1 LELRPKRLREATAL
15 WQQIGAALGNEKRDA
30 LWDHP
35 DFLPT
40 ATDIDN
46 PDKYVA
52 RIKSDL
58 GIPDAMDQAL
68 RDLLGE

>member
-1 LELRPKRLREATAL
+1 MREASAL
-15 WQQIGAALGNEKRDA
+15 WQQLGIALGIDKRDE

-35 DFLPT
+35 DLLPT
-40 ATDIDN
+40 ATDIDQ

-52 RIKSDL
+52 RLKADL
-58 GIPDAMDQAL
+58 GIDDAMDQAL

>member
-1 LELRPKRLREATAL
+1 MREASAL
-15 WQQIGAALGNEKRDA
+15 WQQLGIALGNEKRDE

-35 DFLPT
+35 DLLPT
-40 ATDIDN
+40 ATDIDQ

-52 RIKSDL
+52 RLKADL
-58 GIPDAMDQAL
+58 GIGDAMDQAL

>member
-1 LELRPKRLREATAL
+1 VL
-15 WQQIGAALGNEKRDA
+15 WEQIVAALGNEKRDE

-35 DFLPT
+35 DLLPT
-40 ATDIDN
+40 ASDIDN

-52 RIKSDL
+52 RIKADL
-58 GIPDAMDQAL
+58 GIGDAMDQAL